1 MKIRS
6 GTILAVM
13 LAVALSSCGGGESGG
28 GTDILISPSENLA
41 IDADSYLPLTPGIV
55 TTFSDGVISERSEV
69 TVEGLT
75 VSILADG
82 VVKIKGRMINGDE
95 IADVEETLEFT
106 IDGSSIFLAGY
117 DVVAIF
123 SNSERANISSSRTYT
138 PPVLFLPD
146 KSVIASDMLNTSDG
160 VDVAYEGDPEVVT
173 YCSYSGAPADEGTP
187 SGSAD
192 ITASAKAEG
201 ATCEEV
207 SISDLT
213 DITAT
218 VEMKGMD
225 SISIAG
231 VEHEVYLIELGWD
244 IQKKE
249 LWFPAGL
256 SNGQFGLAKGI
267 GIVHMAGRDA
277 VETNA
282 IE

>member
-1 MKIRS
+1 MNR
-6 GTILAVM
+6 TILAVM
-13 LAVALSSCGGGESGG
+13 LAVSLSSCGGSGSGG
-28 GTDILISPSENLA
+28 GTTITVNPSESLVV
-41 IDADSYLPLTPGIV
+41 DKESYLPLSPGII
-55 TTFSDGVISERSEV
+55 TTFSDGARSEGSEV

-75 VSILADG
+75 VSVLEDG

-117 DVVAIF
+117 DVAAIF
-123 SNSERANISSSRTYT
+123 SNSERANIKSSRTYT

-146 KSVIASDMLNTSDG
+146 KSVIASDMQNASDG
-160 VDVAYEGDPEVVT
+160 VDVAYEGEPEVVT
-173 YCSYSGAPADEGTP
+173 YCSRSGAPVDEGTS

-192 ITASAKAEG
+192 ITASAKADG

-207 SISDLT
+207 FISDLT

-218 VEMKGMD
+218 VAMTGTD
-225 SISIAG
+225 IISIAG
-231 VEHEVYLIELGWD
+231 VDHEVFLIEFEWD
-244 IQKKE
+244 SHNRE

-256 SNGQFGLAKGI
+256 SAGQFGLAKGI
-267 GIVHMAGRDA
+267 GIVRVAGRDVA
-277 VETNA
+277 ETNA